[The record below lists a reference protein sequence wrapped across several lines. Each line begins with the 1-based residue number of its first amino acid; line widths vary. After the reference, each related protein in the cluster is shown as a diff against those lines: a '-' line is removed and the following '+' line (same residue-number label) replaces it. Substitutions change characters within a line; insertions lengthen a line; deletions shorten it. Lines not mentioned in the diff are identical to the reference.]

1 MYIYIDESG
10 IFANPD
16 NKDIAVSCIAALII
30 PEPFQ
35 KYIFKRFKHLKSSWG
50 VGSGELKGSSLDEKQ
65 VSWVV
70 SVLADYDIIL
80 KACVIDLGLHTNAQ
94 ILKHKQERAG
104 AITKNLTPEHHPD
117 LICELQE
124 LKKRVLRISNQLY
137 VQSVV
142 LTKLVEEVVRVS
154 TLYYCQRIPTTLSS
168 FKWAIDA
175 KGHKLTEYEDIW
187 TLIVSL
193 ILQSVSFTYPL
204 DVLETGDYSW
214 LNRKFD
220 ATMPEAPE
228 HLKAHIPPQA
238 LDKPF
243 FSYNIKKILQEHLS
257 FESSE
262 NNIGLQLA
270 DIVANAIRRAF
281 HGNLQPDGW
290 GNLGKLMV
298 SPDKGKNSMKIL
310 SLHHDPFPKETS
322 YGAIFQYFDKQ
333 TKPILNSKFL
343 KKHDNA
349 KYKP

>member
-16 NKDIAVSCIAALII
+16 NKDIAVSCVAALII

-50 VGSGELKGSSLDEKQ
+50 IGLGEPKGSSLDEKQ
-65 VSWVV
+65 VAWVV

-80 KACVIDLGLHTNAQ
+80 KACVTDLGLHTNSQ

-117 LICELQE
+117 LVCELEE
-124 LKKRVLRISNQLY
+124 LKERVLRISNQLY

-154 TLYYCQRIPTTLSS
+154 TLYYCQRIPTTLSN
-168 FKWAIDA
+168 FKWVIDA

-187 TLIVSL
+187 ALMVSL
-193 ILQSVSFTYPL
+193 ILQSVSLTHPL
-204 DVLETGDYSW
+204 DVLDSGDYSW
-214 LNRKFD
+214 FNRKFER
-220 ATMPEAPE
+220 TMPEPPE
-228 HLKAHIPPQA
+228 HLKAHIPTKN
-238 LDKPF
+238 LDIPF
-243 FSYNIKKILQEHLS
+243 YSFDIKKILKEHLS

-262 NNIGLQLA
+262 NNMGLQLA

-281 HGNLQPDGW
+281 HGNLQADGW
-290 GNLGKLMV
+290 GDLGKLMV
-298 SPDKGKNSMKIL
+298 SPEKGTNSMKML
-310 SLHHDPFPKETS
+310 SLHHDPLPKVRP
-322 YGAIFQYFDKQ
+322 YGGIFQYFDKQ
-333 TKPILNSKFL
+333 AKPIL
-343 KKHDNA
+343 KKHE
-349 KYKP
+349 KS